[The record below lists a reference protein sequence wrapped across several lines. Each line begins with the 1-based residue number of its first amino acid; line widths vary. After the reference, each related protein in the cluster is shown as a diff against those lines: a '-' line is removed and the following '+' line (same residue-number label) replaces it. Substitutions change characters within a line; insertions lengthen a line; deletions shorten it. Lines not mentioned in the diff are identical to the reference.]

1 MLILDSWL
9 NIILQ
14 PIPFTADTL
23 LGSFYKLPDGSIL
36 VGGKEATSCGIN
48 PYSGKVTASECLPKI
63 IISQRTVPGISIIL
77 LWESEG
83 NMSDLSWCMDHAH
96 WDSDNLT
103 HAKKASLVNP
113 LTPGNFAKR
122 CLLE

>member
-48 PYSGKVTASECLPKI
+48 PYSGKVAASEFLPKI
-63 IISQRTVPGISIIL
+63 IISQLTVPGVSIIL
-77 LWESEG
+77 LSEG
-83 NMSDLSWCMDHAH
+83 NMSDLSWCMDYAH
-96 WDSDNLT
+96 WHSDNLT
-103 HAKKASLVNP
+103 HAEKASLVNP
-113 LTPGNFAKR
+113 LTPGNFAKK